1 MAGNNELIPIELI
14 EPLIVEIRGQR
25 VVIDRDLATLYA
37 STTKKLNQAVRRNL
51 ERFPSD
57 FMFQLSEAER
67 NNLVKKFSHLNR
79 LKHASTL
86 PYAFTEH
93 GVIMAAS
100 VLNSPRAV
108 EASVL
113 VVRAFVK
120 LRELL
125 FTHKEL
131 AKKFN
136 ELENRLANH
145 DVAIQQ
151 LLLAIRQLMEKPPAH
166 AKPKIGFRA

>member
-1 MAGNNELIPIELI
+1 MPQQQALILPDQVTLLI
-14 EPLIVEIRGQR
+14 LPLRGHK
-25 VVIDRDLATLYA
+25 VLLDVDLARLYGV
-37 STTKKLNQAVRRNL
+37 TTRRLNEQVRRNEDRFPEDFRFRL
-51 ERFPSD
+51 SAAERKEVVEGVERF
-57 FMFQLSEAER
+57 A
-67 NNLVKKFSHLNR
+67 R
-79 LKHASTL
+79 LKHATSL

-93 GVIMAAS
+93 GAIMAAS

-108 EASVL
+108 EVSVL

-131 AKKFN
+131 AKKFT
-136 ELENRLANH
+136 ELESRLANH

-151 LLLAIRQLMEKPPAH
+151 LLYAIRQLMDQPPAPP
-166 AKPKIGFRA
+166 KPKIGFRA